1 MIWTIIKRNSRY
13 LLWFVGTM
21 LMLWS
26 GFVDVLWGKVFFSI
40 GIAMQY
46 FYMGTMNEL
55 IVKYGELVNYLK
67 EEVA

>member
-1 MIWTIIKRNSRY
+1 
-13 LLWFVGTM
+13 M